1 MNFVAIY
8 ASWNTARKQAGLP
21 DVVMHSLRH
30 SFASDMISVGQSLF
44 LVGSALGHR
53 QIKSTARYSHLSQ
66 HTLLAAVDASANA
79 TGIDWGPAQA
89 VKTGDNLALV
99 AA

>member
-1 MNFVAIY
+1 MYFSLSGLWTY
-8 ASWNTARKQAGLP
+8 TTSWDTT
-21 DVVMHSLRH
+21 
-30 SFASDMISVGQSLF
+30 
-44 LVGSALGHR
+44 GSALGHR

-89 VKTGDNLALV
+89 VKTGDNLAL
-99 AA
+99 AAA